1 MALHI
6 SWADIA
12 IRLLLTIVAG
22 AVIGV
27 NRGERGHPA
36 GLRTTILVCLAAS
49 VAMITANLLLDTSG
63 RPADS
68 FVRLDLMRLPQ
79 GILAGMGFIGAGA
92 IVRKGALIHGVTTAA
107 TLWLVTVIGL
117 SFGSGQLALGAVT
130 LVIAFFVLWGLKQ
143 VENRT
148 LSEKTAT
155 LILIAKGDRE
165 AELLAGLTASGYK
178 ARAIT
183 ATFVNRTERRKIIYE
198 IRWRGGASID
208 QIPEFVRQLAERAGV
223 ERVSW
228 KPQNS

>member
-1 MALHI
+1 MALSL
-6 SWADIA
+6 SWSEIA
-12 IRLLLTIVAG
+12 IRLTLTLVAG
-22 AVIGV
+22 AVIGA

-49 VAMITANLLLDTSG
+49 VAMILADLLLGTSG

-79 GILAGMGFIGAGA
+79 GILSGMGFIGAGA
-92 IVRKGALIHGVTTAA
+92 IVRKGTLIHGVTTAA

-117 SFGSGQLALGAVT
+117 CFGSGQLALGAVT
-130 LVIAFFVLWGLKQ
+130 MVVAFLVLWGLKQ

-148 LSEKTAT
+148 LAEKTGT
-155 LILIAKGDRE
+155 LILIAKGNRE

-178 ARAIT
+178 VRTIT
-183 ATFVNRTERRKIIYE
+183 ATFANRTERRKMTYE
-198 IRWRGGASID
+198 IRWRGGASVD
-208 QIPEFVRQLAERAGV
+208 QTPEFVRQLAEHAGV